1 MNEINRF
8 LESHMREV
16 TIQDA
21 MFNYEM
27 FGDVMV
33 CHDGQVV
40 AWEVE
45 W

>member
-1 MNEINRF
+1 MVEI
-8 LESHMREV
+8 

-21 MFNYEM
+21 MWCYEM
-27 FGDVMV
+27 FGDVLV